1 MTDNKLNIQITAED
15 LTTAVING
23 INAAFG
29 KMGNDLRKITQESQ
43 PAKAGLDSLAD
54 SIWKIPL
61 AFNQTLAAAQTLWQG
76 LMNLAEPAMQMD
88 KLNTQFKAATGSS
101 EAAAQGMQFVREES
115 DRLGMSFAS
124 TAESTSKFMAST
136 RGTAIEGEKS
146 RQVLNGVFEATTALK
161 LSTEETNG
169 ILLAFS
175 QMMGKGKISAE
186 ELNQVGER
194 LPGALDVMAKSMG
207 MTTAEFRKAA
217 EEGRILSA
225 ELMEKVGPA
234 LSSLYKDAAME
245 AASGPAAQLNRLKNA
260 VFELGAVIGAGPMKA
275 VGDLAGMLQ
284 SLASAAK
291 AGLAWLNQE
300 QDGTALSAFA
310 AGLSNISS
318 GIGFLVDALAT
329 AAIGYAAYSAAVALA
344 ATATGEFTIAL
355 LSNPLVLAGVAV
367 FTGVVAAIKAI
378 ADAFD
383 DSAKSA
389 SKSGKAIKESVEEQR
404 KSAAEQKQLQDEYD
418 KAFGTNIDRQ
428 LAKREQQYK
437 DDLDMLDK
445 KLSKELALTGSDE
458 AAKQKLTEK
467 YIGDRVKLNEL
478 YYQDADKMRDAE
490 RKKEQAAYDA
500 RIKDHIAF
508 LKATGKDN
516 DADDQSFARK
526 NQKERQEVLDYY
538 DKKVS
543 DAKAN
548 GQVLIGIEA
557 EKQAAIDALQ
567 KEQFAEAACR
577 GLDRQKEDVDLA
589 KKTADAQIAEI
600 RRKVQEGKISEE
612 AGQAE
617 ILKSQQDLLQKELE
631 MAKQRAATYTPDNEG
646 YKKSLGE
653 IAAAEA
659 ALTNNITEQS
669 KLREMVWKNE
679 IDNRLVAAQNSYQ
692 ADLNSLQ
699 QAEND
704 KTVSTQEATLRRLQ
718 LEREY
723 AAKVASLRARE
734 LSQYDPQTQTKEYE
748 AALSAK
754 LDADRAYLTA
764 RQAVLNEEARQFAE
778 QTQKNTEEIQ
788 KRTDAERE
796 SLRQSREFAAGWFGL
811 WDQAYNNASDSLQK
825 LSDAAYNT
833 FAATYKLPQ
842 KTAESLET
850 LKQKAAEASENYAKL
865 ELAAVRSGQRA
876 YGTWVTAFTALNRIP
891 AEAERITAEYY
902 KQAVAAE
909 ELAQALEKPENQTA
923 QFARQTEGAIDNLK
937 LLDNTTLDK
946 LKSSVQKIKDAM
958 QAFTDSVKDGLK
970 SLQDDWDNMSMSKL
984 QLEEKRYQE
993 EKKKWQEESDKAQRQ
1008 QNREAIAALA
1018 DQLALIEKIHAAKV
1032 AELKTDSANSTAP
1045 SIPGMATGG
1054 NVGGSGTGD
1063 NQLRWLDPREWVIRP
1078 EAVSHWGDGV
1088 MAALNAPWSNAG
1100 QLLADRIHGLTV
1112 PAISVPAP
1120 RLGMITGGP
1129 VGNLQS
1135 SGANV
1140 SNHFYINEPLTETAV
1155 RRQVIPVIEK
1165 YARLKK

>member
-1 MTDNKLNIQITAED
+1 MDANNNQIALQITADD
-15 LTTAVING
+15 LATAVING
-23 INAAFG
+23 INTAFAQM
-29 KMGNDLRKITQESQ
+29 KNDLKGISKESNS
-43 PAKAGLDSLAD
+43 AKTGMDSLLDSV
-54 SIWKIPL
+54 WKIPL
-61 AFNQTLAAAQTLWQG
+61 AFNQTVAAVQMLWQG
-76 LMNLAEPAMQMD
+76 LTNLAEPAMQMD

-101 EAAAQGMQFVREES
+101 ELAAQNMQFVREES
-115 DRLGMSFAS
+115 DRLGMSFES

-136 RGTAIEGEKS
+136 RGTAIEGEKT

-217 EEGRILSA
+217 EEGRILA
-225 ELMEKVGPA
+225 VELMEKVGPA
-234 LSSLYKDAAME
+234 LSSLYKDSAME
-245 AASGPAAQLNRLKNA
+245 AASGPAAQINRLKNA
-260 VFELGAVIGAGPMKA
+260 IFELGAVIGAGPMKA
-275 VGDLAGMLQ
+275 VGDLAGMFQL
-284 SLASAAK
+284 LASAAK

-300 QDGTALSAFA
+300 QNGSASAAFA
-310 AGLSNISS
+310 AGLSNIAS
-318 GIGFLVDALAT
+318 GIGFVVASLAT
-329 AAIGYAAYSAAVALA
+329 AAIAYAAYSAAAKLA

-355 LSNPLVLAGVAV
+355 LTNPLVLAGVAA
-367 FTGVVAAIKAI
+367 FAGVVAAIKAI

-383 DSAKSA
+383 SSAKSA
-389 SKSGKAIKESVEEQR
+389 SKSGKAVKESAEEQR
-404 KSAAEQKQLQDEYD
+404 KSAAETKQLQDEYD

-437 DDLDMLDK
+437 DDLEMLDK
-445 KLSKELALTGSDE
+445 KLSKELALTGDNE

-478 YYQDADKMRDAE
+478 YYQDTDKMRDAE
-490 RKKEQAAYDA
+490 RKKEQASYDA
-500 RIKDHIAF
+500 RINDYIAF

-526 NQKERQEVLDYY
+526 NQKERQELLDYY
-538 DKKVS
+538 DKKVA

-557 EKQAAIDALQ
+557 EKQTAIDALQ
-567 KEQFAEAACR
+567 KEQFAEATRR
-577 GLDRQKEDVDLA
+577 GLDRKKEDVDLA
-589 KKTADAQIAEI
+589 KKSTDAQIAEI
-600 RRKVQEGKISEE
+600 RRRAEEGKISEE
-612 AGQAE
+612 NAQAE
-617 ILKSQQDLLQKELE
+617 ILQLQQGMLQKELE
-631 MAKQRAATYTPDNEG
+631 MAKQRATTYDPDSKE

-659 ALTNNITEQS
+659 ALTNNVTEQS
-669 KLREMVWKNE
+669 KLRETVWKNE

-704 KTVSTQEATLRRLQ
+704 KTVCTQEATLRRLQ
-718 LEREY
+718 LEQEY
-723 AAKVASLRARE
+723 AAKVASLRAQE

-754 LDADRAYLTA
+754 LDADRAYLAA
-764 RQAVLNEEARQFAE
+764 RQAVLNEETRQFTE
-778 QTQKNTEEIQ
+778 QTQKDTEEIQ
-788 KRTDAERE
+788 KRVDAEKE
-796 SLRQSREFAAGWFGL
+796 SVQQSRATAAAWFGL
-811 WDQAYNNASDSLQK
+811 WDDAYNNASASLQK

-833 FAATYKLPQ
+833 FAATYDLPQ
-842 KTAESLET
+842 KTTESLET

-876 YGTWVTAFTALNRIP
+876 YGTWVTAWTALNRIT
-891 AEAERITAEYY
+891 AEAERVTAEYY

-923 QFARQTEGAIDNLK
+923 QFAQQTEGAIDNLK

-984 QLEEKRYQE
+984 QLEEKRYQD
-993 EKKKWQEESDKAQRQ
+993 EKEKWQEDMDKAQKQ
-1008 QNREAIAALA
+1008 QNKDAITALGQ
-1018 DQLALIEKIHAAKV
+1018 QLELIEKIHNAKV
-1032 AELKTDSANSTAP
+1032 ADLKTDAANS
-1045 SIPGMATGG
+1045 SIPGMA
-1054 NVGGSGTGD
+1054 VGGKVRGVGTGD
-1063 NQLRWLDPREWVIRP
+1063 TQLRWLDPREWVIRP

-1100 QLLADRIHGLTV
+1100 QFLTNRIRGLTV
-1112 PAISVPAP
+1112 PAVTTPAP

-1129 VGNLQS
+1129 VGSLQS

-1140 SNHFYINEPLTETAV
+1140 NNHFYITEPLTETAV